1 MGLNHRLIVEPF
13 LPGQQT
19 SLAFPQAGVECQHP
33 TTVLGLTDPS
43 SEQPNTLLC
52 SEQLYPGP
60 QPEQEDQEGG
70 KKNPIAKQTEE
81 EGGEQ

>member
-1 MGLNHRLIVEPF
+1 
-13 LPGQQT
+13 
-19 SLAFPQAGVECQHP
+19 
-33 TTVLGLTDPS
+33 VLGLTDPS